1 MMTPLPDDEDV
12 LETISSMFP
21 AHSKD
26 IIAKAY
32 TRHNH
37 DVEQTIL
44 HLLGQSEES
53 DATLARTLLDE
64 LAAEWQR
71 ISGAC
76 IPNDI
81 LADPAALEAY
91 LRDAMANNDH
101 KRQAA
106 ARVLTQMATT
116 ASRVALGAKSLIG
129 RAARARRSQSAS
141 PIFHVHHHPPDP
153 MAPSSTGDMTEPL
166 LMPSN
171 SASAAS
177 SYI

>member
-1 MMTPLPDDEDV
+1 MTPLPDDEDV

-21 AHSKD
+21 AHSKE
-26 IIAKAY
+26 IIAKTF

-37 DVEQTIL
+37 DVEKTIL

-129 RAARARRSQSAS
+129 RAARARRSQAS

-171 SASAAS
+171 STSAAS